1 MRKQARLLHYLLALF
16 FTALFTFSVCEYL
29 FRINPVRNFFYPELP
44 MKRIEEY
51 DSRLHYLNSVSKLES
66 YTDSIAAK
74 TEGNGLSEKAL
85 YPVVLCEVVKKRF
98 YDGLHTYT
106 IGNNFLAYLA
116 TKISGRS
123 WNEVWNT
130 NDILKSG
137 NAFCGQQSLVMMDI
151 LIKKGYQVRAV
162 KMFSKTYNAGHYA
175 FEAYYEG
182 KWHYYDPNMEAS
194 TSFLSQRGYPSFT
207 ELTTDKNT
215 ATGLYPLVSPLMVS
229 ELFSEYKFGG
239 INELMPGYMYLF
251 QSITKILSSVSW
263 LICIIMYFLV
273 LRKYSYSFSK
283 LHLPRKTYPQSA
295 TA

>member
-1 MRKQARLLHYLLALF
+1 MKKQARLLHYLLALF

-29 FRINPVRNFFYPELP
+29 FRINSVKNFFYPELSIN
-44 MKRIEEY
+44 RDEEY
-51 DSRLHYLNSVSKLES
+51 DPRLNSLNSVSKLES
-66 YTDSIAAK
+66 YTDSIVAK
-74 TEGNGLSEKAL
+74 TEGNELSQKAL
-85 YPVVLCEVVKKRF
+85 YPVMLCEVVKKRF
-98 YDGLHTYT
+98 YDGLYTYS

-151 LIKKGYQVRAV
+151 LIKKGYQVRAI
-162 KMFSKTYNAGHYA
+162 KMFSKTYNAGHFA

-194 TSFLSQRGYPSFT
+194 TTFLSQRGYPSFA
-207 ELTTDKNT
+207 ELGVDKNT
-215 ATGLYPLVSPLMVS
+215 TTGLYPFASPLMVS
-229 ELFSEYKFGG
+229 ELFSEYKIGG
-239 INELMPGYMYLF
+239 VNELMPGYMYLF
-251 QSITKILSSVSW
+251 QSITKFLSSISW
-263 LICIIMYFLV
+263 IICLAMYFLV
-273 LRKYSYSFSK
+273 LRKYSYPFPK
-283 LHLPRKTYPQSA
+283 IHLAHKAYPQSA